1 MGFGDFCPLPVGSLL
16 VFFVMAMVGVDDVE
30 ELANFVLEVVGT
42 LSNILQFG
50 ICGNWRQVRLM
61 RAGGLEL
68 HTFEML
74 LQATDFL
81 LPLVHAGRY

>member
-1 MGFGDFCPLPVGSLL
+1 
-16 VFFVMAMVGVDDVE
+16 MVGVHDVK

-50 ICGNWRQVRLM
+50 ICGNWRQDRLM

-81 LPLVHAGRY
+81 LPLVHAGR